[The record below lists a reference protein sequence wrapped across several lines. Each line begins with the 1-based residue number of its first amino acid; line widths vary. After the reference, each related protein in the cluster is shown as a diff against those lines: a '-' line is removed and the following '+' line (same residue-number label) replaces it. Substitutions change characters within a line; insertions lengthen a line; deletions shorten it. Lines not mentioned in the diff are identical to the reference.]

1 MNLVIKMYNIL
12 FNIKLKLRL
21 GQCKPTI
28 KNFKEKHQMM
38 KNYLDIHSL
47 ENVYFYGEVVNVFC
61 SGYSNKFK
69 G

>member
-47 ENVYFYGEVVNVFC
+47 ENVYF
-61 SGYSNKFK
+61 
-69 G
+69 